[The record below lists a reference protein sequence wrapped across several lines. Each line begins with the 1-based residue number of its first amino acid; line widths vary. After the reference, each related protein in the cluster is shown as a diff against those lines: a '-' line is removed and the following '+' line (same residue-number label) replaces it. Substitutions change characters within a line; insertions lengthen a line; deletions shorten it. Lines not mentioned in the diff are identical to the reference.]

1 MSLLKKKNDNTEPQ
15 FSFGESILVLVGILC
30 ILGYLIIV
38 KKQEPQAPLLYHLW
52 YWHFTVTSEAL
63 NGKP

>member
-38 KKQEPQAPLLYHLW
+38 KKQEPQAPLFIFYIIYGIGTLRSPQRL
-52 YWHFTVTSEAL
+52 
-63 NGKP
+63 